1 MRAFTCLALILSGA
15 LLLACGG
22 GGGESP
28 TPTPTRL
35 PTPEPTAEPFAAA
48 RAAEADDDP
57 SLPGQ
62 FVDVAGIYGGPYGT
76 PDTLVNRHIQID
88 AQYIEDGNS
97 SPPAGGPHWGSGAC
111 GTDPPTAP
119 PFCGPAPWGVFTDP
133 WAAESLV
140 HSMEHGGLVIWYN
153 TADEDVIDDLKDVV
167 IERITRDLIVMTPY
181 SGMEAEHIA
190 ITGWSRLDKFP
201 VEEYTRERI
210 EEFIEAHARRFNPEG
225 F

>member
-22 GGGESP
+22 GGESA